1 MEELHKQIIAF
12 IEQFYKFDKEN
23 AIKLYTEDMSYWFAI
38 ILYNRFKDIT
48 YCIIAYNPVSN
59 HFCCMIDIKLY
70 DITGEITDD
79 SIDWYSWSQ
88 YQRLYPINA
97 TRVYDNLILK
107 LN

>member
-1 MEELHKQIIAF
+1 MEELHKQIIEF

-23 AIKLYTEDMSYWFAI
+23 AIKLYTEDMSYWFAM
-38 ILYNRFKDIT
+38 ILYARFKDIT
-48 YCIIAYNPVSN
+48 YCTIAYNPVSN
-59 HFCCMIDIKLY
+59 HFCCMIDTKLY

-107 LN
+107 VN